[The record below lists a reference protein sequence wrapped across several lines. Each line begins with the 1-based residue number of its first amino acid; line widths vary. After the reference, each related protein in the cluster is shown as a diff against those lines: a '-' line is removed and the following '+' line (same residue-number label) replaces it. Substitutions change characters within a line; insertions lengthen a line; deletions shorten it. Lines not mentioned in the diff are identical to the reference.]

1 MGHGFHGFPIYGPL
15 EMVVYGRG
23 LWKGDFPIKP
33 PSMSM
38 EIHRVVSMGHGFHG
52 LHGFHGHVQ
61 KSKGLVTKP
70 EWNELIEW
78 E

>member
-1 MGHGFHGFPIYGPL
+1 MGHGFHGFPIYGPI

-38 EIHRVVSMGHGFHG
+38 GIHRSVYGSWIPWIAWIPWPCAKIKGF
-52 LHGFHGHVQ
+52 
-61 KSKGLVTKP
+61 SY
-70 EWNELIEW
+70 
-78 E
+78 